1 MVIGKKYKYY
11 INLILAMA
19 KKDYLINSKYPLS
32 TFMSLFDVLISYLLI
47 SLTAFFIGKSFGHHS
62 SFSASMNAFLLSGL
76 IIYQFFDVAMN
87 GLVYGVIV
95 EKNLGTL
102 NRNFASPAPKVLLLF
117 GIVVYSFILAL
128 IRIAILLIAA
138 KYLFGIGFFVSWQT
152 FVFGGIVALC
162 VMIISSGY
170 GFLGAG
176 ITVSTEDPALYLF
189 LMQRPFVIFTGVFYS
204 IMVLPIFLKLISY
217 MIPITYGIDL
227 FRHFTLEHA
236 TFVPWKIEVLI
247 IGLSV
252 VFFPLIGILA
262 FKKIEKSFLK
272 KGTLNMFE

>member
-1 MVIGKKYKYY
+1 MEIGKKYKYY

-47 SLTAFFIGKSFGHHS
+47 SLTAFFIGKSFGYDS

-87 GLVYGVIV
+87 GLVYGIIV

-102 NRNFASPAPKVLLLF
+102 NRNFASPAPKVLLLS

-138 KYLFGIGFFVSWQT
+138 KFLFGIGFFVSWQT

-227 FRHFTLEHA
+227 FRHLTLEHA
-236 TFVPWKIEVLI
+236 TFVPWKVEVLI

-252 VFFPLIGILA
+252 VFFPIIGILA